1 MILNYIVQMLTID
14 GEWEDI
20 AGFGYREIAK
30 DYQHIIELEIP
41 EREFR
46 IVKRTADGIDVT
58 PGIGRIIH

>member
-14 GEWEDI
+14 GDWEDI
-20 AGFGYREIAK
+20 AGFGYRGIAK
-30 DYQHIIELEIP
+30 DYQNIIELEIP

-46 IVKRTADGIDVT
+46 IVKRTPDGLDVT